1 MNASDSKR
9 ATAPAPPHR
18 EDPPVRLTD
27 PVSTMVATAIT
38 SQANPGEV
46 IHHDVTFYLAPRPGG
61 YNPELQL
68 TLVGYTSGGSEV
80 MAPPE
85 NITGAT
91 TTQTA
96 VDAVVSRALTWIRAQ

>member
-1 MNASDSKR
+1 M
-9 ATAPAPPHR
+9 
-18 EDPPVRLTD
+18 RLTD

-38 SQANPGEV
+38 SQALGGETF
-46 IHHDVTFYLAPRPGG
+46 HHDVTFFLAPRPGG
-61 YNPELQL
+61 YNPELQI
-68 TLVGYTSGGSEV
+68 TLVGYTAASAEV

-85 NITGAT
+85 NIAGAT